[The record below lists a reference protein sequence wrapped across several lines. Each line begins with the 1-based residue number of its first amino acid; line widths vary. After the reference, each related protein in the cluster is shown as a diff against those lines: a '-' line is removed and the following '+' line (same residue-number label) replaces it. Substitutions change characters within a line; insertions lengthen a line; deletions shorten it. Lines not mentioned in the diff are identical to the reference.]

1 MELLLYC
8 CFGIVILVRGDDD
21 NDDAGGGGCDGDG
34 DGDGEYDNE
43 DNGCKQCLRVSHRLQ
58 VGSSLL
64 QFLRPLQ
71 MLQSS
76 PKIHQRQCQYSNI
89 YCLKMKKN
97 NHTSLLASISPPTT
111 NAS

>member
-1 MELLLYC
+1 MS
-8 CFGIVILVRGDDD
+8 RRHDNGDDELEYD
-21 NDDAGGGGCDGDG
+21 SEDIGCDGDGDG

-71 MLQSS
+71 MLHSSAQNS
-76 PKIHQRQCQYSNI
+76 PKAMSIYKYI
-89 YCLKMKKN
+89 YCLKMKKK
-97 NHTSLLASISPPTT
+97 
-111 NAS
+111 

>member
-1 MELLLYC
+1 MA
-8 CFGIVILVRGDDD
+8 RRHDNGDDELEYDSED
-21 NDDAGGGGCDGDG
+21 NGCDGDG

-71 MLQSS
+71 MHYSSAQNS
-76 PKIHQRQCQYSNI
+76 PKA
-89 YCLKMKKN
+89 K
-97 NHTSLLASISPPTT
+97 
-111 NAS
+111 